1 MQTKIDYKKELND
14 SQYKAATFLNGPVL
28 VIAGA
33 GSGKTRTLIF
43 RVAYLIEQGIDPDNI
58 LLLTF
63 TRKASQEMLRRAGE
77 LLDDRCLKI
86 PGGTFHSFAN
96 NLLRKYAQAIGFSNN
111 FSILDEQDSENL
123 LKQIRNQLFPDQK
136 DMPKKNTLRELFSF
150 HKNKETNLED
160 IIFDQ
165 LPQFKDKID
174 QIKEIFDAYSSLKLK
189 NSMMDYDDLLIYCK
203 KLLENNISIR
213 KKVSDQYR
221 YIMIDEYQDTN
232 KIQSEIAELL
242 AGERKNIMAVG
253 DDSQSI
259 YSFRG
264 ADFKNIMD
272 FPKRFPGTEII
283 TLETNYRSTQQ
294 ILDLTNKVIEKA
306 KEKYSKN
313 LKAFKGKGPKP
324 IYAEFSSERE
334 QAKFIIEKLKSLEK
348 PLGESAVLFRSSWHS
363 NELELELIKNNIS
376 FVKYGGIKF
385 VESAHTKDILSFLR
399 VDFSYKDS
407 AAWQRILSLHKG
419 IGLKTAQKII
429 DVIIE
434 ENNIDILDK
443 YKLGKLLKTLIDVA
457 KETEP
462 EKKMKIV
469 FNHYKP
475 ILKERYLDDF
485 DKREKDLQS
494 LQEISS
500 RYQDLQK
507 FLSDTL
513 IESPDNNDFTRTSD
527 RLVLS
532 TIHSAKGLEWNNVF
546 LINLVDG
553 FMPSLK
559 SLDNLEEERRLFY
572 VALTRAKNNLFLM
585 KPDIR
590 PRVWQENVLQKDFS
604 IACRFLDKDIMQ
616 NDYLQKMLM
625 PAKKKSYLNIDFAN
639 YKPKIQKKKGYLD
652 FDYTEEDSNFPKK
665 SREDDDIQ
673 YINDW

>member
-14 SQYKAATFLNGPVL
+14 SQYRAATFLNGPAL

-33 GSGKTRTLIF
+33 GSGKTRTLVF
-43 RVAYLIEQGIDPDNI
+43 RVAYLIEQGIDPDSI

-77 LLDDRCLKI
+77 LLDNRCLKI

-96 NLLRKYAQAIGFSNN
+96 NLLRKYAQVIGFSNN

-136 DMPKKNTLRELFSF
+136 EMPKKSTLRELFSF
-150 HKNKETNLED
+150 HKNKEISLED

-203 KLLENNISIR
+203 RLLENNIAIR

-242 AGERKNIMAVG
+242 AGERKNIMVVG

-272 FPKRFPGTEII
+272 FPKRFPGAEII

-324 IYAEFSSERE
+324 IYAEFPSERE
-334 QAKFIIEKLKSLEK
+334 QAKFIIEKLKDLGK

-363 NELELELIKNNIS
+363 NELELELIKNNIP

-399 VDFSYKDS
+399 VDFSHKDS

-429 DVIIE
+429 DGVIE
-434 ENNIDILDK
+434 DNNIDILNR
-443 YKLGKLLKTLIDVA
+443 YKLKGLFKILTDVS
-457 KETEP
+457 KEIAP
-462 EKKMKIV
+462 EKKIKII
-469 FNHYKP
+469 FDYYRP
-475 ILKERYLDDF
+475 ILKEKHLDDF

-494 LQEISS
+494 LQEIST
-500 RYQDLQK
+500 RYEDLQS

-513 IESPDNNDFTRTSD
+513 IESPDDFKGMSN

-572 VALTRAKNNLFLM
+572 VALTRAKNNLFLT

-590 PRVWQENVLQKDFS
+590 PRVWQENILQKDFS
-604 IACRFLDKDIMQ
+604 VACRFLDKDIMQ

-639 YKPKIQKKKGYLD
+639 YKPKVQKKRGYLD
-652 FDYTEEDSNFPKK
+652 FDYTAEDSNFTEENK
-665 SREDDDIQ
+665 EDDDIQ